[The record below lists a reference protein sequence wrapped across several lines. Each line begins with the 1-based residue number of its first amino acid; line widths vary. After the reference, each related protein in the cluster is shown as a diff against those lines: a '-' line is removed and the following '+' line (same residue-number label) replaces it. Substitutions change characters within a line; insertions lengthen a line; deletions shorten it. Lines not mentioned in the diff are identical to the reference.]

1 MRHSQVIDELAQR
14 LAALMPVTGG
24 ETQVELECG
33 VRRVLQGGLHELD
46 LVRRAE
52 YDVQRCV
59 LLRTREKLEE
69 VEQRVLALERALGT
83 ALAQRN

>member
-1 MRHSQVIDELAQR
+1 MIDELAQR
-14 LAALMPVTGG
+14 LVALVPATGG

-33 VRRVLQGGLHELD
+33 LRRVLQGGLDELD
-46 LVRRAE
+46 LVRRTE

-69 VEQRVLALERALGT
+69 LEQRVVALERALGT